1 MYNFFVD
8 PTQVVGNQIMIT
20 GSDVNHMKN
29 VLRMKPGENIYIST
43 GDDGNSFDCIV
54 EEFREEE
61 VVCTI
66 VARLKEG
73 LELPSDVYLFQG
85 LPKGDKMELIIQKA
99 VELGV
104 HEIIPVS
111 TKRSVVKLD
120 DKKAKSKIMRWQ
132 GISEAAA
139 KQSKRRMIPKIGDVM
154 TMKQAV
160 EFVRD
165 FDVKL
170 IPYENEEGMKK
181 TKDLISQV
189 TPGKKVAIF
198 IGPEG
203 GFEPDE
209 VTLAKDAG
217 IESVTLG
224 KRILR
229 TETAGMTVL
238 AWLMYQLEE

>member
-8 PTQVVGNQIMIT
+8 PSQVAGDKIT
-20 GSDVNHMKN
+20 IIGSDVNHMKN
-29 VLRMKPGENIYIST
+29 VLRMKQGENIYIST
-43 GDDGNSFDCIV
+43 GGDNGSYDCIV
-54 EEFREEE
+54 DELLEDS

-66 VARLKEG
+66 IAKLEEG
-73 LELPSDVYLFQG
+73 LELSSDVYLFQG

-120 DKKAKSKIMRWQ
+120 DKKAKSKRERWQ

-139 KQSKRRMIPKIGDVM
+139 KQSKRRIIPAVTEVM
-154 TMKQAV
+154 TMKQAI
-160 EFVRD
+160 EYAKD
-165 FDVKL
+165 FEIKL
-170 IPYENEEGMKK
+170 IPYENAEGMKK
-181 TKDLISQV
+181 TKEIIESI

-203 GFEPDE
+203 GLEPAE
-209 VTLAKDAG
+209 VTLAMEAG
-217 IESVTLG
+217 IEPITLG

>member
-73 LELPSDVYLFQG
+73 LELPADVYLFQG